1 MQRSI
6 INKTIIS
13 WSHSTPRMLGSVA
26 PALRDAPSAR
36 WARLLAW
43 PQLSPP
49 WHTDLA
55 EQLLGRLGRSA
66 GAPVAETLRRTVCA
80 TLAHP

>member
-49 WHTDLA
+49 GT
-55 EQLLGRLGRSA
+55 QTSRSSFL
-66 GAPVAETLRRTVCA
+66 VASVGPLVR
-80 TLAHP
+80 P